1 MLICEV
7 LLSLRTSKNLVMANL
22 IKGKISQII
31 GPVIDVVFN
40 EVEELP
46 KIYDALIITK
56 HNGEKVV
63 LEVEQHI
70 GEDTVRCIAMDA
82 TDGLQRGQDVVVTG
96 RQITMP
102 VGEEVNGRL
111 FNVVG
116 DAID

>member
-1 MLICEV
+1 
-7 LLSLRTSKNLVMANL
+7 MANQ

-31 GPVIDVVFN
+31 GPVIDVVFK

-46 KIYDALIITK
+46 KIYDALELIK
-56 HNGEKVV
+56 DNGDKLV

-82 TDGLQRGQDVVVTG
+82 TDGLKRGQEVTGQG

-102 VGEEVNGRL
+102 TGEGVYGRL
-111 FNVVG
+111 FNG
-116 DAID
+116 CRCR